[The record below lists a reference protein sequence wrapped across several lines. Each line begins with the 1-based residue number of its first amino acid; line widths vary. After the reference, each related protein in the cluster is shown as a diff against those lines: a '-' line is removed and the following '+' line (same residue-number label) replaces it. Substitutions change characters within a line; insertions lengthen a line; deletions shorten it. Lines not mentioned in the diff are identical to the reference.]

1 MAVRSVFSGFSVNGE
16 KRQTPSDD
24 GRGLPDAKFVGGW
37 VRGGRVTSRPNGA
50 QVDFEGWRG
59 GGRGGFVE
67 EIWKVKLESLGP
79 VSLRSKG

>member
-1 MAVRSVFSGFSVNGE
+1 MEGDPPMQSLLEDGSG
-16 KRQTPSDD
+16 
-24 GRGLPDAKFVGGW
+24 
-37 VRGGRVTSRPNGA
+37 GGRVTSRPNGA
-50 QVDFEGWRG
+50 PVDFEGWRG